1 MSRTVDAD
9 LPPCLSLR
17 GISKRYGRVEVLQP
31 VDLDIPKGQILALIG
46 ENGAGKSTLMKIIA
60 GAEMP
65 TAGVLTFEGAE
76 RQFGSPEAA
85 RRAGISIVYQE
96 HALLHDMSVAENL
109 FLGRPLRRR
118 SGLLDVEAMVRA
130 ARGVLGRLGATID
143 VRRLAGELS
152 LAEAQ
157 IVEIARA
164 LLDEARLVIL
174 DEPTAALERRERET
188 LFGVMRDLAAS
199 GVTIIFCSH
208 HLDEITEVADRTIV
222 LRDGVLVD
230 DLPRDAMRPEAI
242 IQAMIGGKLKEHYPK
257 TAGARRAEPALV
269 IEGLRVGS
277 RPPLD
282 LRLARGEILGL
293 AGLEGCGRVEVAR
306 AIFGLVPAVAE
317 RVEIA
322 GRSAGLPRRPGEAMA
337 AGLGF
342 LPADR
347 KSEGLFLDQSIVFN
361 ASIAA
366 LGRFL
371 RGGLLSPRRERGRVV
386 AELGRLDLRYNGP
399 EQEAGELSGGNQ
411 QKVMLARW
419 FGRAP
424 QILLFEEPTRGIDV
438 RARAEV
444 YRLIGDFVAGGGAA
458 VLVSSDNAE
467 LVGIAD
473 RVIVLYRGRA
483 AATLEGAEI
492 SEAAIARYSY
502 SEGLAHVAL

>member
-1 MSRTVDAD
+1 MSRTAVAGMG
-9 LPPCLSLR
+9 PCLSLR
-17 GISKRYGRVEVLQP
+17 GISKSYGRVEVLHA

-60 GAEMP
+60 GAETP
-65 TAGVLTFEGAE
+65 TAGLLTFEGDE
-76 RQFGSPEAA
+76 RRFGSPEAA

-109 FLGRPLRRR
+109 FLGRPLRRP
-118 SGLLDVEAMVRA
+118 SGLLDVEAMAQA
-130 ARGVLGRLGATID
+130 ARRVIDRLGVTMD
-143 VRRLAGELS
+143 VRRPVGELS

-157 IVEIARA
+157 IVEVARS
-164 LLDEARLVIL
+164 LIDEARLVIL

-188 LFGVMRDLAAS
+188 LFDVMRELAAS
-199 GVTIIFCSH
+199 GVTIVFCSH
-208 HLDEITEVADRTIV
+208 HLDEIAKVADRTIV

-230 DLPRDAMRPEAI
+230 DLPRDAMRPEDI

-257 TAGARRAEPALV
+257 VAGARRTDPALV
-269 IEGLRVGS
+269 IDELRVGQ
-277 RPPLD
+277 RPPFD

-293 AGLEGCGRVEVAR
+293 AGIEGSGRVEVAR
-306 AIFGLVPAVAE
+306 ALFGLVPAVAE
-317 RVEIA
+317 RVEIG
-322 GRSAGLPRRPGEAMA
+322 GRRASLPRQPREAMA

-366 LGRFL
+366 LGRFR
-371 RGGLLSPRRERGRVV
+371 RGGLISPAAERGSVV

-424 QILLFEEPTRGIDV
+424 EILLFEEPTRGIDV

-444 YRLIGDFVAGGGAA
+444 YRLIGNFVSGGGAA
-458 VLVSSDNAE
+458 ILVSSDNAE

-473 RVIVLYRGRA
+473 RVLVLYRGRVA
-483 AATLEGAEI
+483 AELDGAEI